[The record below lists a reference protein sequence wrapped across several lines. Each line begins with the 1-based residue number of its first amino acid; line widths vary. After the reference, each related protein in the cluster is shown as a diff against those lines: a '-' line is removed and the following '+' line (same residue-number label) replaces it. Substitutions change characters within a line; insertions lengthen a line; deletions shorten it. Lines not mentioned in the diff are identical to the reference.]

1 MEGGNA
7 VKGKL
12 AVVRDFL
19 KRADMLLF
27 TLCMAAS
34 IMGLV
39 AISSATRTMSP
50 TMIYVQIFALLIG
63 IAFYFA
69 FTLIDAD
76 VFADQWPLLLVA
88 EIGLIL
94 LLAVFGSKDDTGNR
108 AWIRF
113 LGIGIQPAEVI
124 KVIYIVLTA
133 KHITY
138 LKEYRN
144 LSSPLS
150 VFQLVGHLLLLFGMY
165 MVISSDLGNALVFF
179 FIFVVMVF
187 AAGIKLYWFLF
198 GAAAMAL
205 AIPLAWNYVLSDNQ
219 KIRILLPYMQDQID
233 PSGYGLSWEPTR
245 AQLALSSGRL
255 WGTGLYQGTQ
265 TQTAEGGLRS
275 KHADYIF
282 ACIGEEMGMVGCIVV
297 ILLLTAIIIRC
308 VYVGLHCHS
317 TFGML
322 VCMGMAAMICFQLFN
337 SVGMCTGLTPVIG
350 LTLPFFSYGGSSLF
364 TMFAA
369 MGIVSG
375 IRYRP
380 KPTQFRSYSS
390 EF

>member
-1 MEGGNA
+1 M
-7 VKGKL
+7 KL
-12 AVVRDFL
+12 KMSDIRSFL
-19 KRADMLLF
+19 KRSDMLLF
-27 TLCMAAS
+27 TLCMAAAV
-34 IMGLV
+34 MGLV
-39 AISSATRTMSP
+39 AINSATQTMGISY
-50 TMIYVQIFALLIG
+50 IYVQSFALVVG
-63 IAFYFA
+63 IALFFI
-69 FTLIDAD
+69 FTVIDAD

-88 EIGLIL
+88 EFGLIL
-94 LLAVFGSKDDTGNR
+94 ALVIFGSEDDTGNR

-113 LGIGIQPAEVI
+113 LGIGIQPAEIV
-124 KVIYIVLTA
+124 KVIYVVLSA
-133 KHITY
+133 KHMSY

-144 LSSPLS
+144 ISSPLS
-150 VFQLVGHLLLLFGMY
+150 VFQMVVHLGMLFMLY

-179 FIFVVMVF
+179 FIFAVMVF
-187 AAGIKLYWFLF
+187 SAGVKLYWFLF
-198 GAAAMAL
+198 GGAAIAL
-205 AIPLAWNYVLSDNQ
+205 AVPLAWNYVLSDNQ
-219 KIRILLPYMQDQID
+219 KNRILLPYIQDQID
-233 PSGYGLSWEPTR
+233 PSGYGISWEPTR
-245 AQLALSSGRL
+245 AKLALSSGRL

-282 ACIGEEMGMVGCIVV
+282 ACIGEEMGMIGCIIV
-297 ILLLTAIIIRC
+297 IALLVAIILRC

-322 VCMGMAAMICFQLFN
+322 VCMGMAAMLCFQLFN

-375 IRYRP
+375 IKYRP
-380 KPTQFRSYSS
+380 KPARFRTYSS

>member
-1 MEGGNA
+1 M
-7 VKGKL
+7 KL
-12 AVVRDFL
+12 KFSDIRTFL

-27 TLCMAAS
+27 FLCLAAAV
-34 IMGLV
+34 MGLV
-39 AISSATRTMSP
+39 AISSATRTMGP
-50 TMIYVQIFALLIG
+50 TYMYVQLFALVVG
-63 IAFYFA
+63 IALFFL
-69 FTLIDAD
+69 FTLIDVD
-76 VFADQWPLLLVA
+76 IFADQWPLLLVA
-88 EIGLIL
+88 EVVLMLVLLVPGL
-94 LLAVFGSKDDTGNR
+94 GSEDDTGNR

-113 LGIGIQPAEVI
+113 FGVGIQPAEVI

-133 KHITY
+133 KHLTY
-138 LKEYRN
+138 LKEYRS

-150 VFQLVGHLLLLFGMY
+150 VFQLVGHLVMLFGMY
-165 MVISSDLGNALVFF
+165 MVISSDLGNALVF
-179 FIFVVMVF
+179 IFVF
-187 AAGIKLYWFLF
+187 AAMIFAAGVKLYWFLF

-219 KIRILLPYMQDQID
+219 KTRILLPYMQDQID
-233 PSGYGLSWEPTR
+233 PDGYGISWEPTR
-245 AQLALSSGRL
+245 AKLALSSGRL
-255 WGTGLYQGTQ
+255 TGTGLYQGTQ

-282 ACIGEEMGMVGCIVV
+282 ACIGEEMGMIGCIVV

-322 VCMGMAAMICFQLFN
+322 VCVGMASMICFQLFN

-380 KPTQFRSYSS
+380 KPTQFRAYSS

>member
-1 MEGGNA
+1 MRS
-7 VKGKL
+7 KL
-12 AVVRDFL
+12 SLIRGFL

-27 TLCMAAS
+27 FLCLAAA
-34 IMGLV
+34 IFGLV
-39 AISSATRTMSP
+39 AISSATLTMGQSY
-50 TMIYVQIFALLIG
+50 IYVQLFALVVGVVL
-63 IAFYFA
+63 FFL

-76 VFADQWPLLLVA
+76 IIADQWPLLLVA

-94 LLAVFGSKDDTGNR
+94 LLAVAGSKDDTGNR

-113 LGIGIQPAEVI
+113 LGIGIQPAEVV
-124 KVIYIVLTA
+124 KVIYIMLMA
-133 KHITY
+133 KHLTY

-150 VFQLVGHLLLLFGMY
+150 MVQLVAHLGVLFSLY
-165 MVISSDLGNALVFF
+165 MVISGDLGNALVFL
-179 FIFVVMVF
+179 FIFVVMIF
-187 AAGIKLYWFLF
+187 SAGVKLYWFLF
-198 GAAAMAL
+198 GGAAL
-205 AIPLAWNYVLSDNQ
+205 ALGIPLAWNYVLSDNQ
-219 KIRILLPYMQDQID
+219 KNRILLPYMQDQID
-233 PSGYGLSWEPTR
+233 PSGYGISWEPTR
-245 AQLALSSGRL
+245 AKLALSSGRL

-282 ACIGEEMGMVGCIVV
+282 ACIGEELGMVGCIAV
-297 ILLLTAIIIRC
+297 ILLLVAIILRC
-308 VYVGLHCHS
+308 VYVGIHCHS

-322 VCMGMAAMICFQLFN
+322 VCMGMASMLCFQLFN

-380 KPTQFRSYSS
+380 KPTQFRTYSS
-390 EF
+390 LY

>member
-1 MEGGNA
+1 M
-7 VKGKL
+7 KL
-12 AVVRDFL
+12 KFSDIRGFL
-19 KRADMLLF
+19 QRADMVLF
-27 TLCMAAS
+27 FLCLAS
-34 IMGLV
+34 SILGLV
-39 AISSATRTMSP
+39 IISSATRTMGGG
-50 TMIYVQIFALLIG
+50 YLAVQIFALLIG
-63 IAFYFA
+63 IALYFI
-69 FTLIDAD
+69 FTVIDAD
-76 VFADQWPLLLVA
+76 IFADQWPLMLSAEILLILMLLVP
-88 EIGLIL
+88 GL
-94 LLAVFGSKDDTGNR
+94 GSEDDTGNR
-108 AWIRF
+108 AWLRF
-113 LGIGIQPAEVI
+113 FGIGIQPAEVV

-133 KHITY
+133 KHLSY

-150 VFQLVGHLLLLFGMY
+150 VFQLVVHLGFLFGLY
-165 MVISSDLGNALVFF
+165 MVISSDLGNGLVFF
-179 FIFVVMVF
+179 FIFVVLVF
-187 AAGIKLYWFLF
+187 AAGVKLYWFLF
-198 GAAAMAL
+198 GGAAL
-205 AIPLAWNYVLSDNQ
+205 ALVIPLAWNYVFSDNQ
-219 KIRILLPYMQDQID
+219 KARILAPYIPKIVD
-233 PSGYGLSWEPTR
+233 PDGTGITWEPTR

-255 WGTGLYQGTQ
+255 LGTGLGQGTQ
-265 TQTAEGGLRS
+265 TQSSYLRS

-282 ACIGEEMGMVGCIVV
+282 ACIGEELGMVGCLVV
-297 ILLLTAIIIRC
+297 IALLVAIMIRC

-322 VCMGMAAMICFQLFN
+322 VCIGIAAMICFQLFN

-380 KPTQFRSYSS
+380 KPTQFRAYSS

>member
-1 MEGGNA
+1 MRA
-7 VKGKL
+7 KL
-12 AVVRDFL
+12 SLVRDFL

-27 TLCMAAS
+27 ALCVTAS
-34 IMGLV
+34 LMGLV
-39 AISSATRTMSP
+39 AISSATRTMGRSY
-50 TMIYVQIFALLIG
+50 IYVQLLAMVIG
-63 IAFYFA
+63 IGLYFVL
-69 FTLIDAD
+69 TLIDAD
-76 VFADQWPLLLVA
+76 IFADQWPLLLVA
-88 EIGLIL
+88 EFGLIAVL
-94 LLAVFGSKDDTGNR
+94 LTPLGYKDDTGNR
-108 AWIRF
+108 AWLRF

-133 KHITY
+133 KHLTY

-150 VFQLVGHLLLLFGMY
+150 VVQLVGHLGALFALY
-165 MVISSDLGNALVFF
+165 MIISSDLGNALVFF
-179 FIFVVMVF
+179 FVFAVMVF
-187 AAGIKLYWFLF
+187 AAGVKLYWFLF
-198 GAAAMAL
+198 GGAAMAL
-205 AIPLAWNYVLSDNQ
+205 AVPLAWNYVFSENQ
-219 KIRILLPYMQDQID
+219 KQRILLPYIQDQID
-233 PSGYGLSWEPTR
+233 PTGFDLSWEPTR
-245 AQLALSSGRL
+245 AKLALSAGRL
-255 WGTGLYQGTQ
+255 WGTGLGEGTQ
-265 TQTAEGGLRS
+265 TQSSALRS

-282 ACIGEEMGMVGCIVV
+282 ACIGEEMGMVGCVAV

-322 VCMGMAAMICFQLFN
+322 VCIGMASMICFQLFN

-380 KPTQFRSYSS
+380 KPAQFQAYSS
-390 EF
+390 MF

>member
-1 MEGGNA
+1 MRS
-7 VKGKL
+7 KL
-12 AVVRDFL
+12 SLIRGFL

-27 TLCMAAS
+27 FLCLAAA
-34 IMGLV
+34 IFGLV
-39 AISSATRTMSP
+39 AISSATLTMGQSY
-50 TMIYVQIFALLIG
+50 IYVQLFALVVGVVL
-63 IAFYFA
+63 FFL

-76 VFADQWPLLLVA
+76 IIADQWPLLLVA

-94 LLAVFGSKDDTGNR
+94 LLAVAGSKDDTGNR

-113 LGIGIQPAEVI
+113 LGIGIQPAEVV
-124 KVIYIVLTA
+124 KVIYIVLMA
-133 KHITY
+133 KHLTY

-150 VFQLVGHLLLLFGMY
+150 MVQLVAHLGVLFSLY
-165 MVISSDLGNALVFF
+165 MVISGDLGNALVFL
-179 FIFVVMVF
+179 FIFVVMIF
-187 AAGIKLYWFLF
+187 SAGVKLYWFLF
-198 GAAAMAL
+198 GGAAL
-205 AIPLAWNYVLSDNQ
+205 ALGIPLAWNYVLSDNQ
-219 KIRILLPYMQDQID
+219 KNRILLPYMQDQID
-233 PSGYGLSWEPTR
+233 PSGYGISWEPTR
-245 AQLALSSGRL
+245 AKLALSSGRL

-282 ACIGEEMGMVGCIVV
+282 ACIGEELGMVGCIAV
-297 ILLLTAIIIRC
+297 ILLLVAIILRC
-308 VYVGLHCHS
+308 VYVGIHCHS

-322 VCMGMAAMICFQLFN
+322 VCMGMASMLCFQLFN

-380 KPTQFRSYSS
+380 KPTQFRTYSS
-390 EF
+390 LY

>member
-1 MEGGNA
+1 MRS
-7 VKGKL
+7 KL
-12 AVVRDFL
+12 SLIRGFL

-27 TLCMAAS
+27 FLCLAAA
-34 IMGLV
+34 IFGLV
-39 AISSATRTMSP
+39 AISSATLTMGQSY
-50 TMIYVQIFALLIG
+50 IYVQLFALVVGVVL
-63 IAFYFA
+63 FFL

-76 VFADQWPLLLVA
+76 IIADQWPLLLVA

-94 LLAVFGSKDDTGNR
+94 LLAVAGSKDDTGNR

-113 LGIGIQPAEVI
+113 LGIGIQPAEVV
-124 KVIYIVLTA
+124 KVIYIVLMA
-133 KHITY
+133 KHLTY

-150 VFQLVGHLLLLFGMY
+150 MVQLVAHLGVLFSLY
-165 MVISSDLGNALVFF
+165 MVISGDLGNALVFL
-179 FIFVVMVF
+179 FIFVVMIF
-187 AAGIKLYWFLF
+187 SAGVKLYWFLF
-198 GAAAMAL
+198 GGAAL
-205 AIPLAWNYVLSDNQ
+205 ALGIPLAWNYVLSDNQ
-219 KIRILLPYMQDQID
+219 KNRILLPYMQDQID
-233 PSGYGLSWEPTR
+233 PSGYGISWEPTR
-245 AQLALSSGRL
+245 AKLALSSGRL

-282 ACIGEEMGMVGCIVV
+282 ACIGEELGMVGCIAV
-297 ILLLTAIIIRC
+297 ILLLVAIILRC
-308 VYVGLHCHS
+308 VYVGVHCHS

-322 VCMGMAAMICFQLFN
+322 VCMGMASMLCFQLFN

-380 KPTQFRSYSS
+380 KPTQFRTYSS
-390 EF
+390 LY

>member
-1 MEGGNA
+1 
-7 VKGKL
+7 
-12 AVVRDFL
+12 
-19 KRADMLLF
+19 MLLF
-27 TLCMAAS
+27 TLCLAAS
-34 IMGLV
+34 LLGLV
-39 AISSATRTMSP
+39 AISSATRTMGPSY
-50 TMIYVQIFALLIG
+50 IYVQSFALFIG
-63 IAFYFA
+63 IVLYFVL
-69 FTLIDAD
+69 TIIDID
-76 VFADQWPLLLVA
+76 VFADQWPLMLLAEILLV
-88 EIGLIL
+88 L
-94 LLAVFGSKDDTGNR
+94 LLIPFGSKDDTGNR

-113 LGIGIQPAEVI
+113 LGIGIQPAEVV

-133 KHITY
+133 KHLTY

-150 VFQLVGHLLLLFGMY
+150 IVQLIGHLGFLFALY
-165 MVISSDLGNALVFF
+165 MVISGDLGNALVFF
-179 FIFVVMVF
+179 FVFAVMVF
-187 AAGIKLYWFLF
+187 AAGVKLYWFLF
-198 GAAAMAL
+198 GGAAIAFV
-205 AIPLAWNYVLSDNQ
+205 IPLAWNFVLSDNQ
-219 KIRILLPYMQDQID
+219 KARILLPYMRDQID

-255 WGTGLYQGTQ
+255 WGTGLYNGTQ
-265 TQTAEGGLRS
+265 TQTAQGGLRS

-282 ACIGEEMGMVGCIVV
+282 ACIGEEMGMVGCIAV
-297 ILLLTAIIIRC
+297 ILLLTAIILRC
-308 VYVGLHCHS
+308 AYVGLHCHS

-322 VCMGMAAMICFQLFN
+322 VCIGMSAMITFQLIN

-380 KPTQFRSYSS
+380 KPAQFRSLSTM
-390 EF
+390 F

>member
-1 MEGGNA
+1 M
-7 VKGKL
+7 
-12 AVVRDFL
+12 
-19 KRADMLLF
+19 
-27 TLCMAAS
+27 TLMT
-34 IMGLV
+34 
-39 AISSATRTMSP
+39 SAGWMP
-50 TMIYVQIFALLIG
+50 M
-63 IAFYFA
+63 
-69 FTLIDAD
+69 
-76 VFADQWPLLLVA
+76 P
-88 EIGLIL
+88 
-94 LLAVFGSKDDTGNR
+94 KNR
-108 AWIRF
+108 
-113 LGIGIQPAEVI
+113 IQARLPVS
-124 KVIYIVLTA
+124 
-133 KHITY
+133 
-138 LKEYRN
+138 
-144 LSSPLS
+144 SSPLS

-179 FIFVVMVF
+179 FVFVVMVF

-198 GAAAMAL
+198 GGAAMAL
-205 AIPLAWNYVLSDNQ
+205 AIPLAWNYVLSENQ

-282 ACIGEEMGMVGCIVV
+282 ACIGEEMGMIGCIAV

-308 VYVGLHCHS
+308 VYVGVHCHS

-322 VCMGMAAMICFQLFN
+322 VCIGVASMICFQLFN

-380 KPTQFRSYSS
+380 KPTQFRAYSS

>member
-1 MEGGNA
+1 M
-7 VKGKL
+7 KL
-12 AVVRDFL
+12 KLSDIRSFL

-27 TLCMAAS
+27 FLCLAAAV
-34 IMGLV
+34 MGLV
-39 AISSATRTMSP
+39 AISSATRTMGRSL
-50 TMIYVQIFALLIG
+50 IYVQSFALIIG
-63 IAFYFA
+63 IVLYFL

-76 VFADQWPLLLVA
+76 IFADQWPLLLVV

-94 LLAVFGSKDDTGNR
+94 LLAVVGSEDDTGNR
-108 AWIRF
+108 AWLRF
-113 LGIGIQPAEVI
+113 LGIGIQPAEVV

-133 KHITY
+133 KHLTY
-138 LKEYRN
+138 LKEYRS

-150 VFQLVGHLLLLFGMY
+150 VFQLVAHLGFLFALY
-165 MVISSDLGNALVFF
+165 MVISGDLGNALVFF
-179 FIFVVMVF
+179 FIFLVMVF
-187 AAGIKLYWFLF
+187 AAGVKLYWFLF

-205 AIPLAWNYVLSDNQ
+205 AIPLAWNFVFSDNQ
-219 KIRILLPYMQDQID
+219 KERILAPYLPDAID
-233 PSGYGLSWEPTR
+233 PTGYGINWEPTR
-245 AQLALSSGRL
+245 AKLALSSGRL

-265 TQTAEGGLRS
+265 TQTASGGLRS

-297 ILLLTAIIIRC
+297 ILLLMAIIIRC
-308 VYVGLHCHS
+308 VYVGLHCQS

-380 KPTQFRSYSS
+380 KPTQFRSYGAD
-390 EF
+390 F

>member
-1 MEGGNA
+1 MRS
-7 VKGKL
+7 KTSL
-12 AVVRDFL
+12 LRDFFR
-19 KRADMLLF
+19 RADMLLF
-27 TLCMAAS
+27 TLCLAAS

-39 AISSATRTMSP
+39 AISSATKTMGTASY
-50 TMIYVQIFALLIG
+50 IYVQLLALVIG
-63 IAFYFA
+63 IVLFFVL
-69 FTLIDAD
+69 TVIDAD
-76 VFADQWPLLLVA
+76 IFADQWPLLLVA
-88 EIGLIL
+88 EFGLIL
-94 LLAVFGSKDDTGNR
+94 VLLTPLGYKDDTGNR
-108 AWIRF
+108 AWLRF

-124 KVIYIVLTA
+124 KVIYIILTA
-133 KHITY
+133 KHLAY

-144 LSSPLS
+144 LNSPLS
-150 VFQLVGHLLLLFGMY
+150 IFQLLAHLGALFALY
-165 MVISSDLGNALVFF
+165 MMISSDLGNVLVFF
-179 FIFVVMVF
+179 VVFAVLVF
-187 AAGIKLYWFLF
+187 AAGVKLYWFLF
-198 GAAAMAL
+198 GGAAMAV

-219 KIRILLPYMQDQID
+219 KNRILLPYMQDQID
-233 PSGYGLSWEPTR
+233 PSGFDLSWEPTR
-245 AQLALSSGRL
+245 AKLALSAGRL
-255 WGTGLYQGTQ
+255 WGTGLGQGTQ
-265 TQTAEGGLRS
+265 TQSSALRS

-297 ILLLTAIIIRC
+297 ILLLTAIILRC

-322 VCMGMAAMICFQLFN
+322 VCFGVASMLAFQLIN

-380 KPTQFRSYSS
+380 KPVQFQSYSS
-390 EF
+390 VF

>member
-1 MEGGNA
+1 MRS
-7 VKGKL
+7 KL
-12 AVVRDFL
+12 SFVRDFL
-19 KRADMLLF
+19 KRADLF
-27 TLCMAAS
+27 LFFLCLAS
-34 IMGLV
+34 AILGLV
-39 AISSATRTMSP
+39 AISSATRTMGQSY
-50 TMIYVQIFALLIG
+50 IYVQTFALIIG
-63 IAFYFA
+63 IVLYFV

-76 VFADQWPLLLVA
+76 IFADQWPLLVVA
-88 EIGLIL
+88 EFGLII
-94 LLAVFGSKDDTGNR
+94 LLALVGSHDDTGNK

-133 KHITY
+133 KHLTY
-138 LKEYRN
+138 LKEYRS

-150 VFQLVGHLLLLFGMY
+150 VLQLVGHLGLLFGMY
-165 MVISSDLGNALVFF
+165 MFISSDLGNSLVFL
-179 FIFVVMVF
+179 FVFAVMVF
-187 AAGIKLYWFLF
+187 AAGVKLYWFLF
-198 GAAAMAL
+198 GGAAIAL
-205 AIPLAWNYVLSDNQ
+205 VVPLAWNYVLSDNQ
-219 KIRILLPYMQDQID
+219 KKRILLPYIQDQID
-233 PSGYGLSWEPTR
+233 PSGFGLSWEPTR
-245 AQLALSSGRL
+245 AKLALSSGRM

-282 ACIGEEMGMVGCIVV
+282 ACIGEEMGMAGCIAV
-297 ILLLTAIIIRC
+297 IVLLTAIILRC
-308 VYVGLHCHS
+308 VYVGLRCHS

-322 VCMGMAAMICFQLFN
+322 VCIGMASMICFQLFN

>member
-1 MEGGNA
+1 MKTKMA
-7 VKGKL
+7 I
-12 AVVRDFL
+12 VREFL

-27 TLCMAAS
+27 TLCLAAS
-34 IMGLV
+34 VMGLV
-39 AISSATRTMSP
+39 AISSATKTMGRSY
-50 TMIYVQIFALLIG
+50 IYVQSFALLIG
-63 IAFYFA
+63 AALYFV
-69 FTLIDAD
+69 FTVIDAD
-76 VFADQWPLLLVA
+76 VFADQWPLLVVA
-88 EIGLIL
+88 EFGLIAL
-94 LLAVFGSKDDTGNR
+94 LLTPLGYKDDTGNR
-108 AWIRF
+108 AWLRF
-113 LGIGIQPAEVI
+113 LGIGIQPAEVV

-133 KHITY
+133 KHMTY

-150 VFQLVGHLLLLFGMY
+150 VFQLVGHLMLLFALY

-179 FIFVVMVF
+179 FVFVVMVF
-187 AAGIKLYWFLF
+187 AAEIKLYWFLF
-198 GAAAMAL
+198 GGAAVAL
-205 AIPLAWNYVLSDNQ
+205 AVPLAWNYVFSDNQ
-219 KIRILLPYMQDQID
+219 KNRILLPYIQDQID
-233 PSGYGLSWEPTR
+233 PSGYGISWEPTR
-245 AQLALSSGRL
+245 AKLALSSGRL

-282 ACIGEEMGMVGCIVV
+282 ACIGEEMGMIGCIVV
-297 ILLLTAIIIRC
+297 ILLLVAIIVRC

-322 VCMGMAAMICFQLFN
+322 VCVGVAAMVCFQLFN

-380 KPTQFRSYSS
+380 KPARFRSYSL
-390 EF
+390 EY

>member
-1 MEGGNA
+1 MRS
-7 VKGKL
+7 KL
-12 AVVRDFL
+12 SLIRGFL

-27 TLCMAAS
+27 FLCLAAA
-34 IMGLV
+34 IFGLV
-39 AISSATRTMSP
+39 AISSATLTMGQSY
-50 TMIYVQIFALLIG
+50 IYVQLFALVVGVVL
-63 IAFYFA
+63 FFL

-76 VFADQWPLLLVA
+76 IIADQWPLLLVA

-94 LLAVFGSKDDTGNR
+94 LLAVAGSKDDTGNR

-113 LGIGIQPAEVI
+113 LGIGIQPAEVV
-124 KVIYIVLTA
+124 KVIYIMLMA
-133 KHITY
+133 KHLTY

-150 VFQLVGHLLLLFGMY
+150 MVQLVAHLGVLFSLY
-165 MVISSDLGNALVFF
+165 MVISGDLGNALVFL
-179 FIFVVMVF
+179 FIFVVMIF
-187 AAGIKLYWFLF
+187 SAGVKLYWFLF
-198 GAAAMAL
+198 GGAAL
-205 AIPLAWNYVLSDNQ
+205 ALGIPLAWNYVLSDNQ
-219 KIRILLPYMQDQID
+219 KNRILLPYMQDQID
-233 PSGYGLSWEPTR
+233 PSGYGISWEPTR
-245 AQLALSSGRL
+245 AKLALSSGRL

-282 ACIGEEMGMVGCIVV
+282 ACIGEELGMVGCIAV
-297 ILLLTAIIIRC
+297 ILLLVAIILRC
-308 VYVGLHCHS
+308 VYVGVHCHS

-322 VCMGMAAMICFQLFN
+322 VCMGMASMLCFQLFN

-380 KPTQFRSYSS
+380 KPTQFRTYSS
-390 EF
+390 LY